1 MIFKELGSLSNTQ
14 ELRIPSFLN
23 VVQAKQINLISF
35 FPLGRGC
42 LLLCCPHAVFHFAR
56 STWLSFK
63 GSTLRLGKGFV
74 QVNGRGRRAWDASGD
89 LVLHTSTE
97 IQAAASPLL
106 WAIPAHLYLQEAMRQ
121 SRCTLTMESQV
132 SVLGQRRPQHHPLH
146 SAVTTSL
153 QPNPPAQA
161 QQDPAEQNQGK
172 CTAGSWHRHN
182 PSPGH
187 GLGLR
192 LSAQPQTGN
201 QLRGFIHLF
210 SLSHLIYF
218 SVLAP

>member
-1 MIFKELGSLSNTQ
+1 MAWGTGSQGETLPRLTRTTGSHETLSMQ
-14 ELRIPSFLN
+14 ELSPS
-23 VVQAKQINLISF
+23 
-35 FPLGRGC
+35 
-42 LLLCCPHAVFHFAR
+42 PH
-56 STWLSFK
+56 L
-63 GSTLRLGKGFV
+63 
-74 QVNGRGRRAWDASGD
+74 
-89 LVLHTSTE
+89 
-97 IQAAASPLL
+97 
-106 WAIPAHLYLQEAMRQ
+106 
-121 SRCTLTMESQV
+121 
-132 SVLGQRRPQHHPLH
+132 PQHLG
-146 SAVTTSL
+146 AGG
-153 QPNPPAQA
+153 
-161 QQDPAEQNQGK
+161 AEQNQGK